1 MFVAMLEL
9 GGMEDYMT
17 ELRIRNVDEWV
28 VEFHR
33 RYSKMA
39 SQTLEATL
47 RNALIDS
54 VLEKRRKMAEEI
66 EPIFNRLLKEHGEL
80 PSSVEAIR
88 EFREGIG

>member
-1 MFVAMLEL
+1 
-9 GGMEDYMT
+9 MT
-17 ELRIRNVDEWV
+17 ELRIRNVDDWV

-33 RYSKMA
+33 RYAKLA

-54 VLEKRRKMAEEI
+54 ALEKRRQLAAEI
-66 EPIFNRLLKEHGEL
+66 EPIFNKLKKEHGEF
-80 PSSVEAIR
+80 PSSVDAIR